1 MRTHLDLLYP
11 KNHQK
16 ARNQKG
22 KHFILNQ
29 KPIYLNIGER
39 VMACNFGYGNKW
51 LPGKIVSKE
60 ERNVVNIEL
69 TDGRI
74 WRRHNDRVIT
84 SKTQEKE
91 NENLVDHIQGE
102 ESIDLLTMPGEI
114 GEERTTTDQVEETNN
129 QSEEMQE
136 MGPVQLE
143 DTTQPNS
150 YTTDSTVTSDK
161 NIAVPS
167 NTTRT
172 RRPTRYSKRSRAPI
186 DHYRPTF

>member
-16 ARNQKG
+16 ARNQKR

-186 DHYRPTF
+186 DRYRPTF